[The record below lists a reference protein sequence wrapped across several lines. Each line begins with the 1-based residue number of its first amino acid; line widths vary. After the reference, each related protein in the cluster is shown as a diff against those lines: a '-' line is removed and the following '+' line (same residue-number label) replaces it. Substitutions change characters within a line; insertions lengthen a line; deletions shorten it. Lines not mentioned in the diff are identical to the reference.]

1 MDMVDKISEF
11 FFMIL
16 LPIIIGFGSLFLWT
30 TLHGKD
36 RANSAFILLPL
47 FLICMHY
54 LYKNTIEL
62 FKNLRDR
69 K

>member
-1 MDMVDKISEF
+1 MTDKISEF
-11 FFMIL
+11 FFLIL
-16 LPIIIGFGSLFLWT
+16 LPIIMGFGSLYLWT

-36 RANSAFILLPL
+36 KANSAFILLPL

-54 LYKNTIEL
+54 LYKNVL
-62 FKNLRDR
+62 NYFKS

>member
-1 MDMVDKISEF
+1 MVDKISEF
-11 FFMIL
+11 FFDIL
-16 LPIIIGFGSLFLWT
+16 LPIIVGCGSLYLRSIV
-30 TLHGKD
+30 HG
-36 RANSAFILLPL
+36 RAKAAATFILIPL
-47 FLICMHY
+47 FFICMYY